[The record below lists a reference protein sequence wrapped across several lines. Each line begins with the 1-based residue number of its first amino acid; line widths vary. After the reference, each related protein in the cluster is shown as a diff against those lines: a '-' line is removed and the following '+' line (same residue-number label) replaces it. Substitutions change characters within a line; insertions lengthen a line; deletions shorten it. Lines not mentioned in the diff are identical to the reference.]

1 MLDITGFEGYAP
13 IFKYF
18 EEISAIPRGSENTSG
33 IADYLEGFAAERGLE
48 YIRDAEDNVIIKK
61 PATRGYEDRPTVI
74 IQGHSDI
81 VAEKTADSNKDMSRE
96 GLDIYRDGDLIK
108 ARGTTLGADDG
119 VALAYALALLDGA
132 AEAHPSLEV
141 LITSNEEIGLLGASA
156 LDGRALCG
164 RVLINID
171 SDEEGVFTVGCAG
184 GVRSDISLPVKY
196 EKTAAKKAYRV
207 RLHGLL
213 GGHSG
218 IEIDKGRSNAI
229 KVMGELFNMLYP
241 FDWEIAEINGGNA
254 DNAIPRECSAVISG
268 GEDLPERLRYAF
280 SRRQATFAVIPNLP
294 INELR
299 KLDKTGLTLLDI
311 EPDAALDIEEVP
323 LPEKALDRESTATL
337 TSLLILLPSGVIAMS
352 RAIPDLVE
360 TSLNLG
366 ILRLGESSAEV
377 SLSVR
382 SAIGKEKTRLC
393 ERLCAVAKDLGA
405 KYGERGAYPAW
416 EYREKSHLRDVMVGV
431 YEKTY
436 GKAPKVVTIHAG
448 LECGILA
455 EKLEGLDCVSIGP
468 DNFDIH
474 TTEERLSI
482 PSFVRVWDYLKEV
495 LKSI

>member
-18 EEISAIPRGSENTSG
+18 EEISLVPRGSENTSG
-33 IADYLEGFAAERGLE
+33 IAEYLVNFAKARGLE

-81 VAEKTADSNKDMSRE
+81 VAEKTADSAKDMTRE

-108 ARGTTLGADDG
+108 ARETTLGADDG

-132 AEAHPSLEV
+132 AEAHPNLEV
-141 LITSNEEIGLLGASA
+141 LITSNEEIGLLGATE

-164 RVLINID
+164 RTLINID
-171 SDEEGVFTVGCAG
+171 SEEEGVFTAGCAG
-184 GVRSDISLPVKY
+184 GVRCDISLPVKY
-196 EKTAAKKAYRV
+196 EKTDAKKAYRV

-241 FDWEIAEINGGNA
+241 FDWEIAEMSGGNA
-254 DNAIPRECSAVISG
+254 DNAIPLECCAVITG
-268 GEDLPERLRYAF
+268 GDDLPERLRYAF

-299 KLDKTGLTLLDI
+299 KLDETGLTLLDI
-311 EPDAALDIEEVP
+311 EPNAALDIEEVP

-366 ILRLGESSAEV
+366 ILRLGECAV
-377 SLSVR
+377 ASLSVR
-382 SAIGKEKTRLC
+382 SAIGKEKARLC
-393 ERLCAVAKDLGA
+393 ERLADTAKRLGA

-416 EYREKSHLRDVMVGV
+416 EYKEKSHLRDVMVGV
-431 YEKTY
+431 YEKRY
-436 GKAPKVVTIHAG
+436 GKAPKVVIIHAG

-455 EKLEGLDCVSIGP
+455 EKLEGLDCISIGP
-468 DNFDIH
+468 DIFDVH
-474 TTEERLSI
+474 TTEERLSV